1 MDITDNDGNTAL
13 HHCFQAQSQAIF
25 GYNYPLLPSHFE
37 SALNLIKKGADIDME
52 NHDCDTALDFV
63 EENTSDIFEC
73 NSPLSLSFQKLNFE
87 TKNKTKQQ
95 QQKKKLYFTIAS
107 YFKRIRAL
115 KTSFLSA

>member
-1 MDITDNDGNTAL
+1 MLACSQGHSHTVDLILNSQKADMDITDNDGNTAL

-73 NSPLSLSFQKLNFE
+73 NSPLSLSFLFSLFLFSFS
-87 TKNKTKQQ
+87 KTK
-95 QQKKKLYFTIAS
+95 L
-107 YFKRIRAL
+107 
-115 KTSFLSA
+115 